1 MKEVASMRRIMSM
14 VTVALLMAAM
24 VVAMATPAFAD
35 ANDNDHTCTAVI
47 VTTNTP
53 DDFKGGLEGDN
64 ASGQAKAGERG
75 ENLSSFL
82 ELVANCGDN
91 R

>member
-1 MKEVASMRRIMSM
+1 MKRILLL
-14 VTVALLMAAM
+14 VTVALVMAAM
-24 VVAMATPAFAD
+24 VVAMAMPAFAD
-35 ANDNDHTCTAVI
+35 ATVNGHTCTAVI
-47 VTTNTP
+47 VTSNTP
-53 DDFKGGLEGDN
+53 DEFKGGLEGDN

-75 ENLSSFL
+75 DNLSSFL

>member
-1 MKEVASMRRIMSM
+1 MNSIRNGLGMRETEITGNHADRGIRIS
-14 VTVALLMAAM
+14 TQFPLKSI
-24 VVAMATPAFAD
+24 TRS
-35 ANDNDHTCTAVI
+35 
-47 VTTNTP
+47 
-53 DDFKGGLEGDN
+53 KGGLEGDN